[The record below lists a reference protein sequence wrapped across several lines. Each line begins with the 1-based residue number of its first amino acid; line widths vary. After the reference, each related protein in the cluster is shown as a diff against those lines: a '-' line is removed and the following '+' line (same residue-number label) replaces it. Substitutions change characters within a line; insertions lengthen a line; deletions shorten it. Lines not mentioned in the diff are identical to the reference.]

1 MFHSMVE
8 LTSEDFKKIFVW
20 SERCWGLKEVE
31 SIPNADKKVFWK
43 LTFLAEDQIKE
54 EKQEE
59 VDT

>member
-1 MFHSMVE
+1 MVE

-20 SERCWGLKEVE
+20 FERCWGLKEIN